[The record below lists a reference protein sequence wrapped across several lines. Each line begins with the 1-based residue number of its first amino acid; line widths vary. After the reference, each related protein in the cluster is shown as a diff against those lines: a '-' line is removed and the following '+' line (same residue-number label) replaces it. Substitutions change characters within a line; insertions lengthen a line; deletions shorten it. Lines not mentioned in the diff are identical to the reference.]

1 MANKD
6 SIDPG
11 LRFSKIEDFAES
23 LNQWRFL
30 KKFFMYSNLL
40 YNFQNMKKKFLF
52 DIVLIVF
59 YVSQAMELVKN

>member
-11 LRFSKIEDFAES
+11 LRFSKIENFAES
-23 LNQWRFL
+23 LNQWRFK

-40 YNFQNMKKKFLF
+40 YNYQNMKKNFLF

-59 YVSQAMELVKN
+59 YVSQAMELE

>member
-23 LNQWRFL
+23 LNQWRL
-30 KKFFMYSNLL
+30 KKKFFMYSNLL
-40 YNFQNMKKKFLF
+40 YNFQNMKKNFLF

-59 YVSQAMELVKN
+59 YVSQAMEME

>member
-23 LNQWRFL
+23 LNQWRL
-30 KKFFMYSNLL
+30 KKKFFMYSNLL
-40 YNFQNMKKKFLF
+40 YNFQNMKKNFLF

-59 YVSQAMELVKN
+59 YVSQAMELIKN

>member
-23 LNQWRFL
+23 LNQWRFK

-40 YNFQNMKKKFLF
+40 YNYQNMKKNFLF

>member
-23 LNQWRFL
+23 LNQWRF
-30 KKFFMYSNLL
+30 FNRISHFSW
-40 YNFQNMKKKFLF
+40 
-52 DIVLIVF
+52 
-59 YVSQAMELVKN
+59 

>member
-23 LNQWRFL
+23 LNQWRL
-30 KKFFMYSNLL
+30 KKNSLCT
-40 YNFQNMKKKFLF
+40 
-52 DIVLIVF
+52 LICCITF
-59 YVSQAMELVKN
+59 KT

>member
-23 LNQWRFL
+23 LNQWRFK

-40 YNFQNMKKKFLF
+40 YNFQNMKKKFPF
-52 DIVLIVF
+52 
-59 YVSQAMELVKN
+59 

>member
-23 LNQWRFL
+23 LNQWRL
-30 KKFFMYSNLL
+30 KKKFLMYSNLL
-40 YNFQNMKKKFLF
+40 YNFQNMKKNFLF

-59 YVSQAMELVKN
+59 YVSQAMELE

>member
-23 LNQWRFL
+23 LNQWRL
-30 KKFFMYSNLL
+30 KNKFFMYSNLL
-40 YNFQNMKKKFLF
+40 YNFQNMKKNFLF

-59 YVSQAMELVKN
+59 YVSQAMELE

>member
-23 LNQWRFL
+23 LNQWRL
-30 KKFFMYSNLL
+30 KKKFLMYSNLL
-40 YNFQNMKKKFLF
+40 YNFQNMKKNFLF